1 MPNVIDNF
9 LSIKDVLDSRIGNIY
24 AQEQKLFSAYL
35 RVAGTVDCV
44 AEFDN
49 KLSIIDFKTSRKL
62 KKKEYIEN
70 YFMQE
75 CAYAIMWEERTKMPI
90 TQLVT
95 IIAVDNEEPQ
105 VFIEKRDNWAKQL
118 IKTIEQYERE
128 QNEKT

>member
-1 MPNVIDNF
+1 
-9 LSIKDVLDSRIGNIY
+9 
-24 AQEQKLFSAYL
+24 
-35 RVAGTVDCV
+35 
-44 AEFDN
+44 
-49 KLSIIDFKTSRKL
+49 
-62 KKKEYIEN
+62 
-70 YFMQE
+70 
-75 CAYAIMWEERTKMPI
+75 MPI